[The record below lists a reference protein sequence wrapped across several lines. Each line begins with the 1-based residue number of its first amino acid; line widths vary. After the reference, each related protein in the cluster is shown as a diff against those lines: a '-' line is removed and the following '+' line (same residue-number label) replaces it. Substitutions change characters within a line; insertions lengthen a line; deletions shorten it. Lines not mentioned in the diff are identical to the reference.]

1 MKSLAHMCGIV
12 AALSIVCLAAGQ
24 DRDEAKKDGG
34 WHSVF
39 CLRNIEQ
46 GVIGQGI
53 KIWQFPACNDCWWS
67 SFY

>member
-12 AALSIVCLAAGQ
+12 AALSIACLAAGQ

-39 CLRNIEQ
+39 TCETLSK
-46 GVIGQGI
+46 G
-53 KIWQFPACNDCWWS
+53 
-67 SFY
+67 